1 MSFESPLQPDQPRDS
16 GGPVFSQPWEA
27 QIFSITLMLHQRGLF
42 TWPEWTHALGAEIAS
57 GRSRGDADLGD
68 TYYRYWVAA
77 LERLLGRKGV
87 ISSPSQP
94 GT

>member
-1 MSFESPLQPDQPRDS
+1 
-16 GGPVFSQPWEA
+16 
-27 QIFSITLMLHQRGLF
+27 
-42 TWPEWTHALGAEIAS
+42 LGAEIAS